1 MNTTAVP
8 LTSKNNYTIK
18 RLEKDLT
25 HNKGI
30 LRYSDKGEVF
40 VFFRSIKMWGFL
52 LKVLHLLSLQ

>member
-30 LRYSDKGEVF
+30 LLYSDKGEVF
-40 VFFRSIKMWGFL
+40 VFFRSIKMWVFL

>member
-30 LRYSDKGEVF
+30 LLYSDKGEVF
-40 VFFRSIKMWGFL
+40 VFFPEHKNVGFFVKSITFT
-52 LKVLHLLSLQ
+52 

>member
-18 RLEKDLT
+18 ILEKDLT

-30 LRYSDKGEVF
+30 LLYSDKGEVF
-40 VFFRSIKMWGFL
+40 GFFPEHKNVGFFC
-52 LKVLHLLSLQ
+52 

>member
-30 LRYSDKGEVF
+30 LLYSDKGEVF
-40 VFFRSIKMWGFL
+40 VFFRSITMWGFFV
-52 LKVLHLLSLQ
+52 KSITFT

>member
-30 LRYSDKGEVF
+30 LLYSDKGEVF
-40 VFFRSIKMWGFL
+40 VFFRSINMWGFL
-52 LKVLHLLSLQ
+52 LKVLHLLSFQ

>member
-30 LRYSDKGEVF
+30 LLYSDKGEVF
-40 VFFRSIKMWGFL
+40 VFFPEHKNVGFFC
-52 LKVLHLLSLQ
+52 

>member
-30 LRYSDKGEVF
+30 LLYSDKGEVF
-40 VFFRSIKMWGFL
+40 VFFRSIKMWGVFV
-52 LKVLHLLSLQ
+52 KSITFT